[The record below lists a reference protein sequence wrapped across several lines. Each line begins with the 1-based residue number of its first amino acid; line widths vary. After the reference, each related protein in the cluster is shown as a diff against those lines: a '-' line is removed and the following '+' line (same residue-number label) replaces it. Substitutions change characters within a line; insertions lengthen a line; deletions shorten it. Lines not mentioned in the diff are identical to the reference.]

1 MLDMNPR
8 QKRTVLIMAVVTVL
22 VFVGAIIAS
31 VAGSGDEPITA
42 EDTTTTSIVPNST
55 TTEPTTTAS
64 TSTTT
69 NEDQTSSTTTSS
81 TTTTTTS
88 TTTTTTVP
96 ATVVLRGD
104 GFGLTMPDR
113 RPEVLAFGTEAE
125 AALEVLVTTLG
136 PPDEDTGWIPSFSGF
151 GTCPG
156 EQVRVIRWVTLWAYL
171 TDGGT
176 EWRNDGVPHLFSYIY
191 ALSPTETRSLDLL
204 TEAGIGLGDTV
215 KALRDAYGDTV
226 EIAYEEF
233 IDGYLYTIDLPPP
246 ARLWGGLTGDGN
258 KDLITSVDG
267 GRGCG
272 E

>member
-1 MLDMNPR
+1 
-8 QKRTVLIMAVVTVL
+8 
-22 VFVGAIIAS
+22 
-31 VAGSGDEPITA
+31 
-42 EDTTTTSIVPNST
+42 
-55 TTEPTTTAS
+55 
-64 TSTTT
+64 
-69 NEDQTSSTTTSS
+69 
-81 TTTTTTS
+81 
-88 TTTTTTVP
+88 
-96 ATVVLRGD
+96 
-104 GFGLTMPDR
+104 MPDR

-226 EIAYEEF
+226 EIAYEDF
-233 IDGYLYTIDLPPP
+233 IDGYLYTIDLAPP
-246 ARLWGGLTGDGN
+246 ARLSGGLTGDGN
-258 KDLITSVDG
+258 KDLVTSVDG
-267 GRGCG
+267 GQGCG